1 MPSAHPDPAEIPILE
16 HRAMRVSSTRSAS
29 GSTERSLPSKLAS
42 QWALSLLNTNR
53 KQRQT
58 GSNPS
63 CSQPAQGLTIIE
75 CLVAIVIISLT
86 VVAITPPIM
95 LATASRI
102 QSRKVEKA
110 NQVAQGE
117 IDRVRLLV
125 ERGSYQLTDLPG
137 TVGAINGTTAGNDI
151 SSASFGAATG
161 PTSGPLYST
170 ASCSTYPGV
179 SAAATAL
186 VRVDVDGDCIPEYVM
201 QVFRTPGYA
210 PSPPTPTVPFS
221 FEMGVRVYAYYPNQ
235 TFLPLDI
242 TKASLRMGTGPLDLT
257 NGKRRPMAVLYS
269 KMARNDSSRSLG
281 QLCIQNGGTTA
292 NCNY

>member
-1 MPSAHPDPAEIPILE
+1 
-16 HRAMRVSSTRSAS
+16 MRVSSTRSAS
-29 GSTERSLPSKLAS
+29 GSTERSQPSKLVS
-42 QWALSLLNTNR
+42 RWALSRLTTNR
-53 KQRQT
+53 R
-58 GSNPS
+58 
-63 CSQPAQGLTIIE
+63 SQPAEQGLTIIE

-125 ERGSYQLTDLPG
+125 ERGSYQLTELPG
-137 TVGAINGTTAGNDI
+137 TVGAINGTTASNAI
-151 SSASFGAATG
+151 NSFGAASGSPTG
-161 PTSGPLYST
+161 GPLYST

-179 SAAATAL
+179 SAAATDL
-186 VRVDVDGDCIPEYVM
+186 VRVDVDGDCTPEYVM

-221 FEMGVRVYAYYPNQ
+221 FEMGVRVYAYYPPPQ
-235 TFLPLDI
+235 PFIPLDT
-242 TKASLRMGTGPLDLT
+242 TKASLRMGTGPLDLA
-257 NGKRRPMAVLYS
+257 GGRRRPMAVLYS